1 MLGDCTFARSHSS
14 LLLFACKMHTPIHSS
29 NWINC
34 IAQLHCTY
42 CTSVPAY
49 SSYSWTD
56 GIMLSL
62 WLPETLNLSEISV
75 VLRLCMLDLMRWV
88 TDLSRHGRCATAVA
102 LAGWLT
108 IINSSSS
115 ALVMSMLFPEP
126 EHTMQ
131 KNLLQIMNK
140 SWTYIHRSCT
150 QIIFIRAWHNM
161 LGWISVKF
169 CSVLSSAF
177 SSNTEEVWILA
188 ARAGC

>member
-14 LLLFACKMHTPIHSS
+14 LLLFACKMQTPIHSS

-42 CTSVPAY
+42 CTSAPAY

-88 TDLSRHGRCATAVA
+88 TDLCSSRSLRNSRCLGRMTDHHQFIIICSRHEHA
-102 LAGWLT
+102 LPWTWTHHAKKLT
-108 IINSSSS
+108 TDYEQV
-115 ALVMSMLFPEP
+115 L
-126 EHTMQ
+126 
-131 KNLLQIMNK
+131 NLYP
-140 SWTYIHRSCT
+140 S
-150 QIIFIRAWHNM
+150 
-161 LGWISVKF
+161 
-169 CSVLSSAF
+169 
-177 SSNTEEVWILA
+177 ILHSDYLHP
-188 ARAGC
+188 CMT